1 MRSLRNL
8 GPRNFARILIAL
20 LFAASFAALSGCAP
34 LQQGL
39 SKAVLMD
46 YDQTTNFRQYEFQ
59 QPVHYIQ
66 WGGGSS
72 ETGIEGYF
80 SGSPVVKGF
89 WATFIICNVRNEGSA
104 AENFPFKMENF
115 YVTYDG
121 QDHFYKPLAPYTF
134 SSYPNN
140 MSTIPGPIT
149 SQVNQFFR
157 QETNLGPETDTFQKN
172 SYAPSVNYR
181 FAIYV
186 IKTSPGGV
194 ATDTPLSL
202 RYKDYPNIMNNRN
215 QLPQT
220 KLNPTK
226 KDDLATVC
234 RPPA

>member
-1 MRSLRNL
+1 MRRPKYRAL
-8 GPRNFARILIAL
+8 GHAAKTPAAL
-20 LFAASFAALSGCAP
+20 LLALCFVLLSGCAP

-46 YDQTTNFRQYEFQ
+46 YDQTTNFRKYEFQ

-66 WGGGSS
+66 WGGGAS
-72 ETGIEGYF
+72 ESGIEGYF
-80 SGSPVVKGF
+80 PGSPTVKGF

-134 SSYPNN
+134 SSHTQNLSPN
-140 MSTIPGPIT
+140 PAIT
-149 SQVNQFFR
+149 SQVNQYFR
-157 QETNLGPETDTFQKN
+157 HETNLGPENDTFQAN

-186 IKTSPGGV
+186 VKTSPGAV
-194 ATDTPLSL
+194 PTDMPLSL
-202 RYKDYPNIMNNRN
+202 RYKNYPNIMNNRN
-215 QLPQT
+215 QLPQSR
-220 KLNPTK
+220 LMPTK
-226 KDDLATVC
+226 AGDLANVC